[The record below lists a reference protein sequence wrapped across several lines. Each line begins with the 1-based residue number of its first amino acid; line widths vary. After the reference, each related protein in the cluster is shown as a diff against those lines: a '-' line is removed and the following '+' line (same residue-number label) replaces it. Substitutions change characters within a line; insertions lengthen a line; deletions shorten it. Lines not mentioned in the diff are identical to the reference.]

1 MIYVCTD
8 HNILKYLMERASRNN
23 KLKRGLSV
31 LQIYNVLFNYKPDAN
46 NQNVDA
52 LSRLSTALKINENM

>member
-1 MIYVCTD
+1 
-8 HNILKYLMERASRNN
+8 MERASRNN